1 MNFYKL
7 TKLMEQNPI
16 TPITPVSV
24 ATAGSL
30 PSTTSMGS
38 NPPKSAADIVKA
50 RNQQQQD
57 VRNKQKQAQA
67 TVQLK
72 KTFDNLKGL
81 LNQVGVNVK

>member
-16 TPITPVSV
+16 TPITPVS
-24 ATAGSL
+24 ASGMASI
-30 PSTTSMGS
+30 GS
-38 NPPKSAADIVKA
+38 NPSQSAADIVKA

-57 VRNKQKQAQA
+57 IRNKQKQSQA
-67 TVQLK
+67 GVQLK

-81 LNQVGVNVK
+81 LKQVGVNVN

>member
-24 ATAGSL
+24 ATAGSI
-30 PSTTSMGS
+30 PSVTSMGA
-38 NPPKSAADIVKA
+38 NPPKTAAEIVKA
-50 RNQQQQD
+50 RNQTQQD
-57 VRNKQKQAQA
+57 ARNKQNQAKA
-67 TVQLK
+67 AIDLK

-81 LNQVGVNVK
+81 LGQVGVNIK

>member
-16 TPITPVSV
+16 TPISI
-24 ATAGSL
+24 ATGNAM
-30 PSTTSMGS
+30 TSIGS
-38 NPPKSAADIVKA
+38 NPSQSASYIVKA

-57 VRNKQKQAQA
+57 IRNKQKQAQ
-67 TVQLK
+67 TGVQLK

-81 LNQVGVNVK
+81 LKQVGVNVN

>member
-16 TPITPVSV
+16 TPIAPITPVS
-24 ATAGSL
+24 ASGTASIGGN
-30 PSTTSMGS
+30 PSQ
-38 NPPKSAADIVKA
+38 SAADIVKA

-57 VRNKQKQAQA
+57 ARNKQKQSQA
-67 TVQLK
+67 GVQLK

-81 LNQVGVNVK
+81 LKQVGVNVN

>member
-16 TPITPVSV
+16 TPITPVS
-24 ATAGSL
+24 ASTANSS
-30 PSTTSMGS
+30 PSSTSMG
-38 NPPKSAADIVKA
+38 NPPQGAAAIAQA
-50 RNQQQQD
+50 RNQKQQD
-57 VRNKQKQAQA
+57 VKNKQNQAKVA
-67 TVQLK
+67 VDLK